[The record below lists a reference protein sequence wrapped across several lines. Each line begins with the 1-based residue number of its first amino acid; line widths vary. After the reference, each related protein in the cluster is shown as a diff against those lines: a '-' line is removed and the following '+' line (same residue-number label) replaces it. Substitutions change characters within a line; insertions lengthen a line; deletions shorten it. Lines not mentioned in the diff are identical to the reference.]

1 MATNI
6 FGKSTTF
13 GKSTKRQQ
21 LQDAIANS
29 QKIQEYGMN
38 TQNFGGGYAGALG
51 LLAQGLTT
59 GVGAY
64 QEYKQKQELAKLD
77 AENNEKFI
85 NFANTYGDKDLAS
98 FSDQLSD
105 ETKQAYIMSKVAP
118 NFLNKMSGNQIP
130 ASVQE
135 YEYVKN
141 LPQSAQAQYMN
152 IKRNTAG
159 EGAFIDAS
167 GNVATLPNY
176 GKASAQKKGMEQTA
190 RNESDL
196 VYKPEIAKET
206 TKQEAIGKKEGAEAI
221 KYISAPEITQLT
233 DEIRKELPKATSGL
247 AQKVVSGTASIF
259 GISTEMDK
267 ADRKLEVLGGRLISY
282 VPRFEGPQSDKDVLL
297 YQQMAGDVANKEIL
311 FESRLAALDVID
323 ELNIKYSQKKAPTQ
337 APTQAPTK
345 TFKQAPQQKSIQKST
360 IIKRYNPQT
369 GRIE

>member
-1 MATNI
+1 MATN
-6 FGKSTTF
+6 TF

-21 LQDAIANS
+21 LQNAIANS

-51 LLAQGLTT
+51 LLAQGLTV

-105 ETKQAYIMSKVAP
+105 ETKQAYIMSKIAP

-135 YEYVKN
+135 YEYVKS

-152 IKRNTAG
+152 IKRNIAG
-159 EGAFIDAS
+159 EGSFIDTS
-167 GNVATLPNY
+167 GNVATLPGY
-176 GKASAQKKGMEQTA
+176 GKANAQKKGMEQTA

-196 VYKPEIAKET
+196 VYKPEIAGQSSYK
-206 TKQEAIGKKEGAEAI
+206 TKTAKKDVEAQSNLPSQTFSIKNQLDTLNRLENHPGLRDIVGIKGGGAILSYVGKKEPIEGTKAAGAKALFDQVQGQQFLQSLDSLRGLGAVSNIEGVTAT
-221 KYISAPEITQLT
+221 KAISALRT
-233 DEIRKELPKATSGL
+233 ATS
-247 AQKVVSGTASIF
+247 
-259 GISTEMDK
+259 E
-267 ADRKLEVLGGRLISY
+267 
-282 VPRFEGPQSDKDVLL
+282 
-297 YQQMAGDVANKEIL
+297 KE
-311 FESRLAALDVID
+311 FKEN
-323 ELNIKYSQKKAPTQ
+323 LNILKKTLNNGENRLKQRAQQGYQSRPSQQT
-337 APTQAPTK
+337 
-345 TFKQAPQQKSIQKST
+345 SIQKST